1 MPGVP
6 GVRHGDCAEGDRGVK
21 RGSLT
26 VAGILL
32 SSVRRSLAFSL
43 ADSYVG
49 VALQLASTLL
59 ISRLLTPTEI
69 GIFAVAAV
77 LAALASTFRD
87 FGVAEYLIQ
96 EKNLTDDKIRSAFAA
111 NIAVSWLMAGALF
124 ASSGAVADFYRQAGI
139 ADVMRIQAINFV
151 LIPFGAV
158 TMAYFRRQLNYRPIF
173 IAGLLANIT
182 SFIVAVGAALAGLSY
197 MSLAWSGLAGVI
209 VSVAVSIVMRPRD
222 FPAWPALRGMRD
234 VIHFGKHASGIYLL
248 GQVGKN
254 APEAVIGRALDM
266 AGAAFYSRANGLM
279 EIFNRLFM
287 RSIMQVCLPYF
298 SQAAREQQGTS
309 TVYLRVATL
318 LTGIGWPFMLYVGIV
333 AYSAVRLLYGPQWT
347 ESVPLAQI
355 LCVAA
360 ILELPYLLASE
371 VMMAEGRV
379 DQSSRLQIPL
389 QGLRLL
395 GLLLVFPFGLTG
407 LCYGLVAA
415 ALGGAI
421 VSHRFLHRII
431 GLRFPAM
438 ISACLPSVL
447 VTIISVT
454 PVALAAIAV
463 GQNEENFV
471 VFFAAGSVATP
482 IAWLAAL
489 RVLRHPFWLEVC
501 KLFGQARVLLR
512 AGR

>member
-1 MPGVP
+1 M
-6 GVRHGDCAEGDRGVK
+6 
-21 RGSLT
+21 
-26 VAGILL
+26 
-32 SSVRRSLAFSL
+32 
-43 ADSYVG
+43 G
-49 VALQLASTLL
+49 VALQVGSTLL

-96 EKNLTDDKIRSAFAA
+96 EKELTDDKIRAAFAA

-139 ADVMRIQAINFV
+139 ADVMRIQAFNFV

-197 MSLAWSGLAGVI
+197 MSLAWSGLAGV
-209 VSVAVSIVMRPRD
+209 VVTVTVSIVMRPKD
-222 FPAWPALRGMRD
+222 FPARPSFKGMRD

-248 GQVGKN
+248 GQVGRS

-287 RSIMQVCLPYF
+287 RSVLQVCLPYF
-298 SQAAREQQGTS
+298 SQEARAQQGTS
-309 TVYLRVATL
+309 AVYLRVAPL
-318 LTGIGWPFMLYVGIV
+318 LTGIGWPFILYVGIV
-333 AYSAVRLLYGPQWT
+333 AYSAVRILYGPQWT
-347 ESVPLAQI
+347 ASVPLAQI

-371 VMMAEGRV
+371 AMIAEGRV
-379 DQSSRLQIPL
+379 DQSSRLQLPL

-395 GLLLVFPFGLTG
+395 GLLLVFPFGLVG

-415 ALGGAI
+415 SLGGAI
-421 VSHRFLHRII
+421 VSQRFLHRII
-431 GLRFPAM
+431 GLRFTDM
-438 ISACLPSVL
+438 IRACLPSVL
-447 VTIISVT
+447 VTVVSVT
-454 PVALAAIAV
+454 PVALAAVFV
-463 GQNEENFV
+463 GQNEANFV
-471 VFFAAGSVATP
+471 EFFAAGSLATP
-482 IAWLAAL
+482 IAWLVAL
-489 RVLRHPFWLEVC
+489 RVLQHPVWPEVC
-501 KLFGQARVLLR
+501 RLFGQAKALLR
-512 AGR
+512 ARR